1 MNNAIDL
8 INFSAA
14 VTGLVIVL
22 LVLGTI
28 VYTKVFEDIRK
39 HMEWKLSRAT

>member
-22 LVLGTI
+22 LGLFFTLAM
-28 VYTKVFEDIRK
+28 KSLES
-39 HMEWKLSRAT
+39 L